1 MNYIE
6 LEKIKQKAL
15 EDHIP
20 IIMDDTLEVIEK
32 YLKNEKPTRMLEI
45 GTAVG
50 YSAICFSEFLAEN
63 GEIDTIERETD
74 RVKEAKENIKR
85 AEVDKKINIF
95 EGDAVEILPTMN
107 QKYDAVFIDA
117 AKGKYPFFL
126 KEALRMLKPTG
137 YIFADNILYKGYVL
151 SDYNKHKQRTA
162 VRNLREYIKET
173 TENPNLETEIL
184 EVGDGL
190 AITKLNKPELLAPAG
205 SFEKAKIAFLYGA
218 DAVYAGT
225 SSLSLRTRADMQ
237 DDDLEKTIKYAH
249 SIGKKVYVTLNIFAW
264 DDKYDEII
272 EMAKKLEE
280 LKPDGIIAAD
290 GGVMEILKQYAPSV
304 KINVST
310 QANIVSLHAANFW
323 YKNGAKRM
331 IMAREMNKEQL
342 KYIMENKPKE
352 MEVEIFVHGAIC
364 FAFSGRCF
372 LSDFLACRSANLGDC
387 AQSCRWSYNLYAEER
402 NNPGE
407 YMPIETSEYGTSI
420 FSSKD
425 LCLIKELPE
434 IIDMGVDSL
443 KIEGRLKTEYYLASV
458 INAYRNAIDD
468 YEKDPENYNYT
479 KYLKEL
485 EKVKTRGL
493 TTFYFNDRKNKDI
506 QEYAGKQYNEQYE
519 FGAKVVENLE
529 NNLYVVEIR
538 NKLSVGD
545 TLEILIPNQ
554 IEPVEF
560 KIEKLYDIDTNE
572 EINAISPGIKGQK
585 VKIKLPIECKKDW
598 IIRKKK

>member
-1 MNYIE
+1 MKK
-6 LEKIKQKAL
+6 EK
-15 EDHIP
+15 
-20 IIMDDTLEVIEK
+20 
-32 YLKNEKPTRMLEI
+32 EI
-45 GTAVG
+45 
-50 YSAICFSEFLAEN
+50 
-63 GEIDTIERETD
+63 
-74 RVKEAKENIKR
+74 
-85 AEVDKKINIF
+85 
-95 EGDAVEILPTMN
+95 
-107 QKYDAVFIDA
+107 
-117 AKGKYPFFL
+117 
-126 KEALRMLKPTG
+126 
-137 YIFADNILYKGYVL
+137 
-151 SDYNKHKQRTA
+151 
-162 VRNLREYIKET
+162 
-173 TENPNLETEIL
+173 
-184 EVGDGL
+184 
-190 AITKLNKPELLAPAG
+190 ELLAPAG

-237 DDDLEKTIKYAH
+237 DNDLEKTIKYAH

-264 DDKYDEII
+264 DEKYDEII
-272 EMAKKLEE
+272 EMAKKLEK

-290 GGVMEILKQYAPSV
+290 GGVMEVLKKYAPSV

-310 QANIVSLHAANFW
+310 QANIVSMHVANFW

-342 KYIMENKPKE
+342 KYIMENKPE
-352 MEVEIFVHGAIC
+352 DMEIEIFVHGAIC
-364 FAFSGRCF
+364 FAYSGRCF

-387 AQSCRWSYNLYAEER
+387 AQSCRWSYNLYAEEK

-407 YMPIETSEYGTSI
+407 LMPIETNEYGTSI

-425 LCLIKELPE
+425 LCLIKEIPE
-434 IIDMGVDSL
+434 IIEMGIDSL

-468 YEKDPENYNYT
+468 YKKDPENYDYT

-506 QEYAGKQYNEQYE
+506 QEYGGRQYNENYE
-519 FGAKVVENLE
+519 FGGKVIETQNDIAII
-529 NNLYVVEIR
+529 EIK

-545 TLEILIPNQ
+545 TMEIIIPNK

-560 KIEKLYDIDTNE
+560 KIKNLYDIETNE
-572 EINAISPGIKGQK
+572 AINSISPGVKGQK
-585 VKIKLPIECKKDW
+585 VKMKLPIKCENNW
-598 IIRKKK
+598 ILRRKK